1 MSIVE
6 FAPLASRCLIQR
18 IMPHIVTKSGIYL
31 TQSAVE
37 KQARLGKVIS
47 VGKGETN
54 DNGNFMKTS
63 VKPGDIVLLPE
74 FAGTKV
80 EMADTKNEYLLYRD
94 SELLGIVG
102 QYKH

>member
-6 FAPLASRCLIQR
+6 FVPLANRCLIQK
-18 IMPHIVTKSGIYL
+18 ILPHVITKGGIYL
-31 TQSAVE
+31 TEQTVA
-37 KQARLGKVIS
+37 KDARLGKIIS

-54 DNGNFMKTS
+54 DNGNFIKTI

-74 FAGTKV
+74 FAGTKI
-80 EMADTKNEYLLYRD
+80 EMADTKNEYMLYRD

-102 QYKH
+102 EYKH